1 MKYWYQTPD
10 SALTAYVRTVLV
22 LEGFSNADPASL
34 PIVTNGMPAL
44 LCKTDKEESQH
55 ETVQELMLYG
65 KSTPPESW
73 TLGTQT
79 TIIAYF
85 FRPFAL
91 PVIFNVA
98 AKRVT
103 DSPIDLGNWNPH
115 KANALRIQLT
125 YASTTPKKMQV
136 LDQLLLIQLKENE
149 NNCEII
155 RQATDLI
162 MYNPGTDILS
172 ELLAKLQLSERTFQR
187 MFGKYVGVTPNQY
200 RRICQFEQS
209 FTQVRSKKF
218 RKLTDVAYENGFA
231 DQSHFIRS
239 FKEFTSITPNDYL
252 KSGLRKDD

>member
-103 DSPIDLGNWNPH
+103 DSPIDLRNWNPH

-136 LDQLLLIQLKENE
+136 LDQ
-149 NNCEII
+149 
-155 RQATDLI
+155 
-162 MYNPGTDILS
+162 S
-172 ELLAKLQLSERTFQR
+172 VS
-187 MFGKYVGVTPNQY
+187 
-200 RRICQFEQS
+200 
-209 FTQVRSKKF
+209 
-218 RKLTDVAYENGFA
+218 
-231 DQSHFIRS
+231 
-239 FKEFTSITPNDYL
+239 TSI
-252 KSGLRKDD
+252 KGLRKASLANTSPTCIRKKRLRNPCLRWLRSCTTSLVGKPSMRTGDQRPSKVSKTI